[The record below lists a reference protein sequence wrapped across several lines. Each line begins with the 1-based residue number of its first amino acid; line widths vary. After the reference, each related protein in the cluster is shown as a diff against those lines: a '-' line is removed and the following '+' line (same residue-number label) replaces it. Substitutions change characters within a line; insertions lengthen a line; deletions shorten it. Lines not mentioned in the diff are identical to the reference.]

1 MENIT
6 HPWLIASWPT
16 VQCAVTQ
23 HSLMIRR
30 LQCVSARLNPAG
42 PGQARSGQVMWA
54 YRTPQGDAGLAW
66 DWFDLRPN
74 VAAMADPMHVL
85 SNLRFVDEHGV
96 ELPTRANLL
105 QLNNL
110 VASLRW
116 QDQVEPA
123 LLPAQLLR
131 AA

>member
-16 VQCAVTQ
+16 VHYAVSQ
-23 HSLMIRR
+23 RELMIRR
-30 LQCVSARLNPAG
+30 LHCVSATLHHAG
-42 PGQARSGQVMWA
+42 SGQGRSGQVMWA
-54 YRTPQGDAGLAW
+54 CQTPLGDAALAW
-66 DWFDLRPN
+66 DWFDLRPQV
-74 VAAMADPMHVL
+74 VALADPMHVL
-85 SNLRFVDEHGV
+85 SNVCFVDEHGV
-96 ELPTRANLL
+96 ELTTKANLL
-105 QLNNL
+105 ELNNL

-123 LLPAQLLR
+123 LLQTQLLR